1 MARIRVRAR
10 AVDMLGRQQ
19 IAGIPTAIHELFKN
33 AHDAYADRVRVD
45 YIHSLDLFLLRDNG
59 LGMTREDLETKW
71 LTLGTESKVGQ
82 NDPDAPFWT
91 GPENLPRRPALGEKG
106 IGRLAIAAIGPQVL
120 VYSRAVREDGLHRP
134 VCALVNWSLFEQPG
148 VDLDQIDVPIIELDG
163 FRPPSQEEIG
173 GLVSACLANV
183 EAIGRALSQDA
194 RTRITN
200 ELKGFVVDPARV
212 YAALG
217 GMGLGKDYG
226 THFLIK
232 PSAPELALDLASD
245 QLSAD
250 GAMPLQRF
258 LLGFGNTLH
267 GQDQAPPIVAE
278 FVDHRADGSSED
290 LIGPYAFFSP
300 EELASA
306 DHHISGSFDEFGSFT
321 GTVRIYDQIEHAY
334 KLAPPNDITGLT
346 ECGPFEVS
354 FAYVQGTPKDTR
366 MPLDEWKRLS
376 DKLDRIGGLYIYRDG
391 IRILPYG
398 NSDVDWLNIERRRTL
413 SAQDWFFSYRRLIG
427 DVVLTHAANPNLV
440 EKAGRE
446 GFRQNKAYRQL
457 VAMLETLFQ
466 RLALDFFRETARI
479 STDFDEMRKIKQR
492 EHAILQ
498 KRARSV
504 ASAKADFNKALEG
517 FFEEARRRTF
527 ENRSREL
534 QAEFSNK
541 LEAIRHE
548 TRPIVAGEQLLA
560 LEENLQV
567 ATKDLRDSIAI
578 TRPRQFGLN
587 KRQSQD
593 WQAYTRERTRLIADH
608 YNPLVEEITT
618 RIRELSASGHAQ
630 VDPRRRLDEP
640 VRRESDAALSS
651 AGSARKQVNST
662 LERFD
667 DEIKATIRRSWGDL
681 SNQVESVKSDLA
693 RTEIATLTPEDI
705 ERRRDR
711 LIEQV
716 RGAAERSTQLMQSLG
731 EQLTTIMAGLDDP
744 VSPSEVTAVLESENE
759 ELRER
764 VDQYA
769 DLAQIGLALG
779 LVQHEFAGQVR
790 NINRGLEA
798 LKPWASKNRGLE
810 DLYGRLR
817 VSFEHLESYLQLFT
831 PLNRR
836 LHRRR
841 VPLAGI
847 EIEEFLRT
855 VFGPRLERHGIELI
869 VPREFRIAT
878 VTTFPSTILPVF
890 ANVVDNAIYW
900 LGQSRDGSRTIT
912 LGIGHGRLT
921 ISNNGPGIDPRE
933 AERMF
938 EFGVSNKPTGRG
950 MGLYLS
956 RDALR
961 KEGMDI
967 RLDRAS
973 VDIEPTFVIDV
984 PVDMLDASGGQ

>member
-1 MARIRVRAR
+1 
-10 AVDMLGRQQ
+10 MLGRQQ

-163 FRPPSQEEIG
+163 FKPPSQEEIG

-183 EAIGRALSQDA
+183 EAIGRALCQDA

-200 ELKGFVVDPARV
+200 ELKAFVVDPSRV
-212 YAALG
+212 YDALG
-217 GMGLGKDYG
+217 GMGLGKEYG

-232 PSAPELALDLASD
+232 PTAPELALDLAFN

-250 GAMPLQRF
+250 AAMPLQRY

-267 GQDQAPPIVAE
+267 GPDEAPPIVAE
-278 FVDHRADGSSED
+278 FVEHRTDGSSED

-300 EELASA
+300 EEVTSA
-306 DHHISGSFDEFGSFT
+306 DHHITGSFDEFGSFT
-321 GTVRIYDQIEHAY
+321 GTIRIYDQVEHAY
-334 KLAPPNDITGLT
+334 TLAPPVDMTGLT
-346 ECGPFEVS
+346 ECGPFEFS
-354 FAYVQGTPKDTR
+354 FAYVQGLAKDTR

-398 NSDVDWLNIERRRTL
+398 NSDFDWLNIERRRTL

-427 DVVLTHAANPNLV
+427 DVVLTHTANPNLV

-457 VAMLETLFQ
+457 VALLESLFQ
-466 RLALDFFRETARI
+466 RLALDFFRETARV
-479 STDFDEMRKIKQR
+479 STDFDELRRIKQR

-498 KRARSV
+498 KRAKSV
-504 ASAKADFNKALEG
+504 AGAKEDFNSTLKR
-517 FFEEARRRTF
+517 FFEDARRGTF
-527 ENRSREL
+527 QDRSQTLRED
-534 QAEFSNK
+534 FSRG
-541 LEAIRHE
+541 LDAILRE
-548 TRPIVAGEQLLA
+548 TRPIVAGEELLA
-560 LEENLQV
+560 LEANFQI

-608 YNPLVEEITT
+608 YNPLVEEIAA
-618 RIRELSASGHAQ
+618 RIRELSSSGHAE

-651 AGSARKQVNST
+651 AGSVRKQVNST

-667 DEIKATIRRSWGDL
+667 DEVKATIKRSWGDL
-681 SNQVESVKSDLA
+681 SNQVEAVKSDLA
-693 RTEIATLTPEDI
+693 RTEVATLTPEDI

-744 VSPSEVTAVLESENE
+744 VSPSDVTAVLESENE
-759 ELRER
+759 ELRDR

-798 LKPWASKNRGLE
+798 LKPWASKNRGLD

-841 VPLAGI
+841 VPLAGT

-855 VFGPRLERHGIELI
+855 VFGPRLERHGIELS

-900 LGQSRDGSRTIT
+900 LGQNQDGSRTIT

-921 ISNNGPGIDPRE
+921 VSNNGPGIDPRE

-967 RLDRAS
+967 RLDKAG
-973 VDIEPTFVIDV
+973 VDNEPTFIIDV
-984 PVDMLDASGGQ
+984 PVDRLDASGGQ

>member
-1 MARIRVRAR
+1 MAKIKVRAR

-45 YIHSLDLFLLRDNG
+45 YIHSFDLFLLRDNG
-59 LGMTREDLETKW
+59 LGMTREDLEAKW

-82 NDPDAPFWT
+82 NDPDAEFWT

-120 VYSRAVREDGLHRP
+120 VYSRAVRQDGLHRP

-148 VDLDQIDVPIIELDG
+148 LDLDQIDVPIIELDG
-163 FRPPSQEEIG
+163 FRPPSREDID
-173 GLVSACLANV
+173 GLVSACLVNV
-183 EAIGRALSQDA
+183 EAVSKALRADA
-194 RTRITN
+194 RVRITN
-200 ELKGFVVDPARV
+200 ELKGFVVDPSQV
-212 YAALG
+212 YDALG
-217 GMGLGKDYG
+217 GMCLGKEYG

-232 PSAPELALDLASD
+232 PTAPELALDLAFNK
-245 QLSAD
+245 LSAD
-250 GAMPLQRF
+250 SAMPLQRF

-267 GQDQAPPIVAE
+267 GQEQAPPIVAE
-278 FVDHRADGSSED
+278 FFEHRGDGSSED

-306 DHHISGSFDEFGSFT
+306 DHSISGSFDEFGSFT
-321 GTVRIYDQIEHAY
+321 GTVRIYDQVEYTY
-334 KLAPPNDITGLT
+334 KLAPPDDMTGLT
-346 ECGPFEVS
+346 DCGPFELS
-354 FAYVQGTPKDTR
+354 FAYVQGLAKDTR

-376 DKLDRIGGLYIYRDG
+376 DKLDRIGGLYVYRDG

-427 DVVLTHAANPNLV
+427 DVVLTNRENPNLV

-457 VAMLETLFQ
+457 VALLEALFQ
-466 RLALDFFRETARI
+466 RLAVDFFRETARI
-479 STDFDEMRKIKQR
+479 STDFDELRKIKQR
-492 EHAILQ
+492 EHKVIQ
-498 KRARSV
+498 RRAKSV
-504 ASAKADFNKALEG
+504 AGAKDDFNKALKR
-517 FFEEARRRTF
+517 FFEHDRGAFETRTQAL
-527 ENRSREL
+527 RE
-534 QAEFSNK
+534 EFSQ
-541 LEAIRHE
+541 EFDAILHE
-548 TRPIVAGEQLLA
+548 TRPIVAGEELLT
-560 LEENLQV
+560 LEANFQIAAKE
-567 ATKDLRDSIAI
+567 LRDSIAI
-578 TRPRQFGLN
+578 TRPKQFGMN
-587 KRQSQD
+587 KKQTNE
-593 WQAYTRERTRLIADH
+593 WQAYTRERARLIADY
-608 YNPLVEEITT
+608 YNPMVEKITA
-618 RIRELSASGHAQ
+618 RIRELSASGQAQ

-640 VRRESDAALSS
+640 VRRESTAALSS
-651 AGSARKQVNST
+651 AGTARRQVNST
-662 LERFD
+662 LEKFD
-667 DEIKATIRRSWGDL
+667 EEVKATIRQSWGDL
-681 SNQVESVKSDLA
+681 TNQVESVKSDLA

-705 ERRRDR
+705 ERRRDK

-716 RGAAERSTQLMQSLG
+716 RDAAERSTQLMQSLG
-731 EQLTTIMAGLDDP
+731 EQLTMVMAGLNDP
-744 VSPSEVTAVLESENE
+744 VSPSEVTAVLESQNE
-759 ELRER
+759 ELRDR

-769 DLAQIGLALG
+769 ELAQIGLALG

-798 LKPWASKNRGLE
+798 LRPWARKNRGLE
-810 DLYGRLR
+810 DLYSRLR

-841 VPLAGI
+841 VPLAGT

-890 ANVVDNAIYW
+890 ANVIDNAIYW
-900 LGQSRDGSRTIT
+900 LGQKRDGSRIIS
-912 LGIGHGRLT
+912 LGVADGRLT

-933 AERMF
+933 AEEMF
-938 EFGVSNKPTGRG
+938 EFGVSNKPIGRG

-967 RLDRAS
+967 RLDRAGM
-973 VDIEPTFVIDV
+973 DIEPTFAIEV
-984 PVDMLDASGGQ
+984 PQEMLDASGRQ

>member
-45 YIHSLDLFLLRDNG
+45 YIRSLDLFLLRDNG
-59 LGMTREDLETKW
+59 LGMTREDLESKW

-82 NDPDAPFWT
+82 NERGAPVWT

-120 VYSRAVREDGLHRP
+120 VYSRAVRPDGLHRP

-148 VDLDQIDVPIIELDG
+148 LDLDQIDVPIVELDG
-163 FRPPSQEEIG
+163 FRPPSPEDIG
-173 GLVSACLANV
+173 NLVSACLANV
-183 EAIGRALSQDA
+183 DAIGHSLTDDA
-194 RTRITN
+194 RARITN
-200 ELKGFVVDPARV
+200 ELKSFVVDPSRV
-212 YAALG
+212 YDALG
-217 GMGLGKDYG
+217 GMGLGKEYG

-232 PSAPELALDLASD
+232 PTAAELALDLAFNELWGD
-245 QLSAD
+245 A
-250 GAMPLQRF
+250 AVPLQRF
-258 LLGFGNTLH
+258 LLGFGNTMH
-267 GQDQAPPIVAE
+267 GAELAPPIVAE
-278 FVDHRADGSSED
+278 FIDHRRDGSSED
-290 LIGPYAFFSP
+290 LIGPYAFFSQD
-300 EELASA
+300 EVASA
-306 DHHISGSFDEFGSFT
+306 DHHITGSFDEFGTFT
-321 GTVRIYDQIEHAY
+321 GTVRIYDQVEHAY
-334 KLAPPNDITGLT
+334 KLAPPSDITGLT
-346 ECGPFEVS
+346 DCGPFDVS
-354 FAYVQGTPKDTR
+354 FAYVQGSAKDTR

-376 DKLDRIGGLYIYRDG
+376 EKLERIGGLYVYRDG

-398 NSDVDWLNIERRRTL
+398 NSDFDWLNIERRRTL
-413 SAQDWFFSYRRLIG
+413 SAHDWFFSYRRLIG
-427 DVVLTHAANPNLV
+427 DVVLTHTENPHLV

-457 VAMLETLFQ
+457 VALMEGLFQ

-479 STDFDEMRKIKQR
+479 STDYDELRRVKQR

-504 ASAKADFNKALEG
+504 AGAKAAFDKAMVQ
-517 FFEEARRRTF
+517 FFEDARQRTF
-527 ENRSREL
+527 ESRS
-534 QAEFSNK
+534 QALRADFSR
-541 LEAIRHE
+541 LLDVVAEE
-548 TRPIVAGEQLLA
+548 TQPIVAGEHLLA
-560 LEENLQV
+560 LEANFQ
-567 ATKDLRDSIAI
+567 ATMRDLRDSIAI

-587 KRQSQD
+587 KRQTQD
-593 WQAYTRERTRLIADH
+593 WQAYTRERTRLIDNH
-608 YNPLVEEITT
+608 YNPLIEEIAA

-662 LERFD
+662 LEKFD
-667 DEIKATIRRSWGDL
+667 EEVKATIRQSWGDL
-681 SNQVESVKSDLA
+681 NHQVESVKSDLA
-693 RTEIATLTPEDI
+693 RTQIATLTPDDI

-798 LKPWASKNRGLE
+798 LKPWANKNRGLE

-841 VPLAGI
+841 VPLAGT

-855 VFGPRLERHGIELI
+855 VFGPRFDRHGIELI

-890 ANVVDNAIYW
+890 ANIVDNAIYW
-900 LGQSRDGSRTIT
+900 LGENRDGSRTIT

-938 EFGVSNKPTGRG
+938 EFGISNKPTGRG

-967 RLDRAS
+967 RLDRPG
-973 VDIEPTFVIDV
+973 VDIEPTFIIDV
-984 PVDMLDASGGQ
+984 PVDRLNSSGGQ

>member
-59 LGMTREDLETKW
+59 LGMTRDDLETKW

-82 NDPDAPFWT
+82 NDPDAAFWT
-91 GPENLPRRPALGEKG
+91 GPDDLPRRPALGEKG

-120 VYSRAVREDGLHRP
+120 VYSRAVRQDGFHRP

-148 VDLDQIDVPIIELDG
+148 LDLDQIDVPIIELDA
-163 FRPPSQEEIG
+163 FRAPSRDEIG
-173 GLVSACLANV
+173 GLVSDC
-183 EAIGRALSQDA
+183 
-194 RTRITN
+194 ITN
-200 ELKGFVVDPARV
+200 LDAVADRLTASSYARIADELKRFDIDPARV

-217 GMGLGKDYG
+217 GMGLGKEYG

-232 PSAPELALDLASD
+232 PTAPELALDLAFN

-267 GQDQAPPIVAE
+267 GPERAPPIVAE
-278 FVDHRADGSSED
+278 FIDHRADGSSED

-306 DHHISGSFDEFGSFT
+306 DHHISGSFDAFGSFS
-321 GTVRIYDQIEHAY
+321 GTIRIYDQVEHAY
-334 KLAPPNDITGLT
+334 RLAPPDDMTGLT
-346 ECGPFEVS
+346 DCGPFDVS
-354 FAYVQGTPKDTR
+354 FAYAQGTPRDTR

-376 DKLDRIGGLYIYRDG
+376 DKLDRIGGLYVYRDG

-427 DVVLTHAANPNLV
+427 DVVLTHADNPNLV

-457 VAMLETLFQ
+457 VALLEGLFQ

-479 STDFDEMRKIKQR
+479 STDFDEMRKVRQR
-492 EHAILQ
+492 DHAILQ

-504 ASAKADFNKALEG
+504 AGAKASFDASLVR
-517 FFEEARRRTF
+517 FFENLRSGTFEARVRAIG
-527 ENRSREL
+527 ED
-534 QAEFSNK
+534 FSNR
-541 LEAIRHE
+541 LDAIHRE
-548 TRPIVAGEQLLA
+548 TTPIVAGQELLA
-560 LEENLQV
+560 LEALFSLE
-567 ATKDLRDSIAI
+567 TKELRDDIAI
-578 TRPRQFGLN
+578 ARPRQFGLN
-587 KRQSQD
+587 KRQNQD
-593 WQAYTRERTRLIADH
+593 WQAYTRERARLIADH
-608 YNPLVEEITT
+608 YNPLIEEITA
-618 RIRELSASGHAQ
+618 RIRELSTSGHAL
-630 VDPRRRLDEP
+630 VDPRQRLDEP
-640 VRRESDAALSS
+640 VKRESDAALTS
-651 AGSARKQVNST
+651 AGNVRKQVNST

-667 DEIKATIRRSWGDL
+667 GEVRATIKRSWGDL
-681 SNQVESVKSDLA
+681 SNQVETVKSDLA
-693 RTEIATLTPEDI
+693 RIEIGTLSAEDI

-711 LIEQV
+711 LIDQV
-716 RGAAERSTQLMQSLG
+716 RGAADRSTQLMQSLG
-731 EQLTTIMAGLDDP
+731 EQLTTLMAGLDDP
-744 VSPSEVTAVLESENE
+744 LSHSDVTAVLESENE

-798 LKPWASKNRGLE
+798 LKPWANKNRGLD

-841 VPLAGI
+841 VPLAGT

-855 VFGPRLERHGIELI
+855 VFGPRLDRHSIELI
-869 VPREFRIAT
+869 VPRDFRIAT

-890 ANVVDNAIYW
+890 ANVVDNAIHW
-900 LGQSRDGSRTIT
+900 LGQTRDGPRAIT
-912 LGIGHGRLT
+912 LGIGHDRLT
-921 ISNNGPGIDPRE
+921 ITNTGPGIDPRE

-938 EFGVSNKPTGRG
+938 DFGYSNRPMGRG

-967 RLDRAS
+967 RLDRAG

-984 PVDMLDASGGQ
+984 PADRLNGAGGH